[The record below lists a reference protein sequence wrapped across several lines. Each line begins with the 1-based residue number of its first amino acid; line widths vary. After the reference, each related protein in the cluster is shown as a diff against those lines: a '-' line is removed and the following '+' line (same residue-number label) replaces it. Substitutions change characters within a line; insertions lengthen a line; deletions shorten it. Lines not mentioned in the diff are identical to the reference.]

1 MTAVWTRV
9 RAEARTRARS
19 MVVLAVV
26 LGLAG
31 GAALTAFAG
40 ARRTD
45 SAVDRFL
52 AYAHSTHAFVGA
64 DPSVY
69 PQIGRLPQVE
79 AWDEAAYMLMGTRT
93 PGQQSGPG
101 LGSIAVV
108 RAGNGFR
115 PLMLAG
121 RLPRLNRVD
130 EVLINASAATN
141 QKLHVGSVL
150 HLRSFSP
157 DQVDDALKGAQLEP
171 TGPPATVRVVGVG
184 RFPSEISTAPP
195 SPVVYNGTDFE
206 FLTPAFFAAYGD
218 KVGMAGGVGM
228 AVRLKRGA
236 ADFPAFKA
244 AVSRISPD
252 AQVESGSD
260 DLTAASKARRATS
273 LEALS
278 LLVFGIL
285 ASLVALALVSQA
297 LARQAVLDAS
307 EYPALSAMGMTR
319 GQLMALSVLRAAAIA
334 AAGAVLAVVVAF
346 LLSPRMPIGIA
357 RQAETSPGY
366 SVDALVFAAGVAA
379 IFLLITGAAAFSAWR
394 TARAAASGGALASRP
409 ERPSRLADRLAQS
422 GVPPSG
428 VVGVRMALEP
438 GRGPTAVPVRTTL
451 VSAVLA
457 IAVLVATFGF
467 GASLTRLATRPKL
480 QGWNWDVSVGNP
492 HSDDVS
498 QMAIPALANNPDVAA
513 FAGLAGPADARIGD
527 RINPS
532 GPGSTGGL
540 YSIDLAKGAVLP
552 PFTEGRAPS
561 APDEIA
567 FGAKDLR
574 MLRRRVGQRV
584 EVSTGGEPKS
594 MLITGRMVMTPAVL
608 NEQVDLGQG
617 ALVTK
622 DALQQLGPPP
632 SDQQSEG
639 AAENV
644 FLVRFRRGVDRKAA
658 LARLNSDFPGTVL
671 SAVRPADVE
680 NLRRVD
686 HLPSL
691 LGALFAAV
699 ALLTVG
705 HMLMS
710 SVLRR
715 RRDVAVLRTMGFVRR
730 QVSTSV
736 AWQATTVAVVGLLA
750 GVPLGIAVGRWGW
763 SAVANQLGVASQP
776 VVPVTLVIL
785 TVAGTLVAANAL
797 AAFPALLAAR
807 TRPAEILRA
816 E

>member
-1 MTAVWTRV
+1 VC
-9 RAEARTRARS
+9 S
-19 MVVLAVV
+19 SDL
-26 LGLAG
+26 
-31 GAALTAFAG
+31 
-40 ARRTD
+40 
-45 SAVDRFL
+45 
-52 AYAHSTHAFVGA
+52 
-64 DPSVY
+64 
-69 PQIGRLPQVE
+69 VE
-79 AWDEAAYMLMGTRT
+79 AWDESAYMLMGTAG
-93 PGQQSGPG
+93 PGQLPGASG
-101 LGSIAVV
+101 LSSIAVV
-108 RAGNGFR
+108 RTSSAFR

-121 RLPRLNRVD
+121 RLPRPDRVD
-130 EVLINASAATN
+130 EVLINASAAKN
-141 QKLHVGSVL
+141 EKLHVGSAL
-150 HLRSFSP
+150 HLKGFSP
-157 DQVDDALKGAQLEP
+157 DQTDAALRGADLQP
-171 TGPPATVRVVGVG
+171 TGPTADVHVVGIG
-184 RFPSEISTAPP
+184 RFPSELSTAPP
-195 SPVVYNGTDFE
+195 SSVIYAGNDFE
-206 FLTPAFFAAYGD
+206 FMTPAFFAAYGD
-218 KVGMAGGVGM
+218 KVGLAGGVGM
-228 AVRLKRGA
+228 GVRLKRGE

-244 AVSRISPD
+244 AVTRISPD
-252 AQVESGSD
+252 AQLEPGSD
-260 DLTAASKARRATS
+260 DLVAASKARRATS

-319 GQLMALSVLRAAAIA
+319 GQLMALSVLRATAIA

-346 LLSPRMPIGIA
+346 VLSPRMPIGIA

-366 SVDALVFAAGVAA
+366 SVDALVFVAGVAA

-394 TARAAASGGALASRP
+394 TARGAATGGAAAGRP
-409 ERPSRLADRLAQS
+409 ERSSRLADRLAQS

-438 GRGPTAVPVRTTL
+438 GRGATAVPVRTTL
-451 VSAVLA
+451 FSAVLA

-492 HSDDVS
+492 HSDDIS
-498 QMAIPALANNPDVAA
+498 QSAIPALANNPDVAA
-513 FAGLAGPADARIGD
+513 FAGLAGPADARIG
-527 RINPS
+527 
-532 GPGSTGGL
+532 GHMGGL
-540 YSIDLAKGAVLP
+540 YAIDLAKGAVLP

-574 MLRRRVGQRV
+574 DMHRHVGQRV
-584 EVSTGGEPKS
+584 DVSTGGEPKS
-594 MLITGRMVMTPAVL
+594 MLITGRMVITPAVL
-608 NEQVDLGQG
+608 NEQVDLGHG
-617 ALVTK
+617 SLVTK

-632 SDQQSEG
+632 TDQSSEG

-644 FLVRFRRGVDRKAA
+644 FLVRFRSGVDRKAA

-736 AWQATTVAVVGLLA
+736 AWQATTVAVIGLLA
-750 GVPLGIAVGRWGW
+750 GVPLGIAFGRWGW
-763 SAVANQLGVASQP
+763 SAVASQLGVASEP

>member
-1 MTAVWTRV
+1 VTAVWTRV
-9 RAEARTRARS
+9 RAEARGKARS

-45 SAVDRFL
+45 TAVDRFL

-64 DPSVY
+64 DPSLY
-69 PQIGRLPQVE
+69 PAVGRLPQVE
-79 AWDEAAYMLMGTRT
+79 AWDEAAYMLMGTQT
-93 PGQQSGPG
+93 PGQPLGGSG
-101 LGSIAVV
+101 LSSLAIV
-108 RAGNGFR
+108 RTSSAFR
-115 PLMLAG
+115 PLLLAG
-121 RLPRLNRVD
+121 RLPRPDRVD
-130 EVLINASAATN
+130 EVLINSSAATHE
-141 QKLHVGSVL
+141 KLHVGSAL
-150 HLRSFSP
+150 HLRSVTP
-157 DQVDDALKGAQLEP
+157 DQVDAALRGADVQPNGP
-171 TGPPATVRVVGVG
+171 TADVHVVGVG
-184 RFPSEISTAPP
+184 RFPSELSTAPP
-195 SPVVYNGTDFE
+195 SSVIYNGTDFE
-206 FLTPAFFAAYGD
+206 FMTPAFFAAYGD
-218 KVGMAGGVGM
+218 RVGLAGGVGM
-228 AVRLKRGA
+228 SVRLKRGE

-244 AVSRISPD
+244 AVARMSPD
-252 AQVESGSD
+252 AQVEQGSD

-273 LEALS
+273 LEALA
-278 LLVFGIL
+278 LLLFGAL
-285 ASLVALALVSQA
+285 ASLVALALVAQA
-297 LARQAVLDAS
+297 LGRQAVLDAS

-319 GQLMALSVLRAAAIA
+319 GQLVALAAVRAAVIA
-334 AAGAVLAVVVAF
+334 AAGAVLAVVIAF

-366 SVDALVFAAGVAA
+366 SVDALVFLAGAAS
-379 IFLLITGAAAFSAWR
+379 IFLVITAAAAFTAWR
-394 TARAAASGGALASRP
+394 SARSTAMGGAASSRP

-451 VSAVLA
+451 ISAVLA
-457 IAVLVATFGF
+457 IAVLIATFGF
-467 GASLTRLATRPKL
+467 GASLTRLATKPKL

-492 HSDDVS
+492 HSGDIAAS
-498 QMAIPALANNPDVAA
+498 AIPALANNPDVAA
-513 FAGLAGPADARIGD
+513 FAGLAGPADARVG
-527 RINPS
+527 
-532 GPGSTGGL
+532 GHLAGL
-540 YSIDLAKGAVLP
+540 YAIDLVKGAVLP

-574 MLRRRVGQRV
+574 VLHRRVGQRI
-584 EVSTGGEPKS
+584 EISTGAEPKS
-594 MLITGRMVMTPAVL
+594 MLITGRMVITPAVL

-622 DALQQLGPPP
+622 DGLQQLGPPP
-632 SDQQSEG
+632 SDPSEEG
-639 AAENV
+639 GENV

-658 LARLNSDFPGTVL
+658 LTRLQSDFPGTVL

-686 HLPSL
+686 RLPSL

-736 AWQATTVAVVGLLA
+736 AWQATTVAVVGLLF
-750 GVPLGIAVGRWGW
+750 GVPLGVAFGRWGW
-763 SAVANQLGVASQP
+763 AAVASQLGVPFQP

-785 TVAGTLVAANAL
+785 TVAGTLVAANVL

>member
-1 MTAVWTRV
+1 MI
-9 RAEARTRARS
+9 
-19 MVVLAVV
+19 VLAVV

-45 SAVDRFL
+45 TAVDRFL
-52 AYAHSTHAFVGA
+52 AYAHSTHAFVGT
-64 DPSVY
+64 DPSLY
-69 PQIGRLPQVE
+69 PRIARLPQVE
-79 AWDEAAYMLMGTRT
+79 AWNESAYMLMGIHT
-93 PGQQSGPG
+93 PGQPLGGSGLST
-101 LGSIAVV
+101 LGIV
-108 RAGNGFR
+108 RTSSAFR
-115 PLMLAG
+115 PLLLAG
-121 RLPRLNRVD
+121 RLPQLDRVD
-130 EVLINASAATN
+130 EVLINASAATHE
-141 QKLHVGSVL
+141 KLHVGSAL
-150 HLRSFSP
+150 HLGSITP
-157 DQVDDALKGAQLEP
+157 DQVADVQPNGP
-171 TGPPATVRVVGVG
+171 TADVHVVGIG
-184 RFPSEISTAPP
+184 RFPSELSTAPP
-195 SPVVYNGTDFE
+195 SSVIYNGTDFE
-206 FLTPAFFAAYGD
+206 FMTPAFFAAYGD
-218 KVGMAGGVGM
+218 KVGLAGGVGM
-228 AVRLKRGA
+228 GVRLKRGN

-244 AVSRISPD
+244 AVTRISPD
-252 AQVESGSD
+252 AQMEQGSD
-260 DLTAASKARRATS
+260 DFTAASKARRATS
-273 LEALS
+273 LEALA
-278 LLVFGIL
+278 LLLFGAL
-285 ASLVALALVSQA
+285 AFLVALALVSQA
-297 LARQAVLDAS
+297 LGRQAVLDAT

-319 GQLMALSVLRAAAIA
+319 GQLVGLAAVRAAVIA
-334 AAGAVLAVVVAF
+334 AAGAVLAVVVAY
-346 LLSPRMPIGIA
+346 LLSPHMPIGIA

-366 SVDALVFAAGVAA
+366 SVDALVLVLGAFT
-379 IFLLITGAAAFSAWR
+379 IFFLITGAAAFTAWR
-394 TARAAASGGALASRP
+394 SARSAAMGGAAATQP

-438 GRGPTAVPVRTTL
+438 GRGATAVPVRTTL
-451 VSAVLA
+451 ISSVVA

-467 GASLTRLATRPKL
+467 GASLTRLATKPKL

-492 HSDDVS
+492 HSDDIS
-498 QMAIPALANNPDVAA
+498 ESAIPTLSKNPDVAA
-513 FAGLAGPADARIGD
+513 FAGLAGPADARVG
-527 RINPS
+527 
-532 GPGSTGGL
+532 GHLAGL
-540 YSIDLAKGAVLP
+540 YAIDLAKGHVEP

-574 MLRRRVGQRV
+574 TMHTSVGQRV

-594 MLITGRMVMTPAVL
+594 MLITGRMVITPAVL
-608 NEQVDLGQG
+608 NEQVDLGHG

-632 SDQQSEG
+632 SDQSSEG
-639 AAENV
+639 TAENV
-644 FLVRFRRGVDRKAA
+644 FLVRFRAGVDHKAA

-686 HLPSL
+686 RLPSL

-736 AWQATTVAVVGLLA
+736 AWQATTVAVIGLLV
-750 GVPLGIAVGRWGW
+750 GVPVGIAVGRWGW
-763 SAVANQLGVASQP
+763 AAVASQLGVPFQP
-776 VVPVTLVIL
+776 VVPVALVIL
-785 TVAGTLVAANAL
+785 TIAGTLVAANAL